1 MILCVESI
9 HFGMKKI
16 FTREFIIG
24 LSVIVAIAILIVG
37 IDYLKG
43 VNLFKPA
50 NFYYA
55 TYTDVAGLETAA
67 PVTLNGYKVG
77 QVREISYDYSNP
89 GHIKVLLA
97 LNKELHIPDDSR
109 ASIGSTLLSGAFI
122 NLELGSSRKMLEVG
136 SDIPT
141 SASPDLMSSLTN
153 DMMPKV
159 NAILPRIDTLLYNLN
174 LLVTDPALLAS
185 VRRLDGIT
193 ENLLLTSGSLN
204 NTMSRQVPSIL
215 NGAGGVI
222 QNIDTITA
230 NLTLLSSQLKALPIQ
245 STMNNVEQITEN
257 LSRFSRQLN
266 DPGSS
271 LGMLTSS
278 PELYN
283 RLNTVAADIDSLI
296 VDIKKNPKRYISIK
310 LL

>member
-1 MILCVESI
+1 
-9 HFGMKKI
+9 MKKI
-16 FTREFIIG
+16 FTREFVIG

-37 IDYLKG
+37 IDFLKG
-43 VNLFKPA
+43 INLFKPA

-77 QVREISYDYSNP
+77 QVREIKYDYSNP
-89 GHIKVLLA
+89 GHIRVLLA
-97 LNKELHIPDDSR
+97 LNKELRIPEDSKAR
-109 ASIGSTLLSGAFI
+109 IGSSFLSGAFI
-122 NLELGSSRKMLEVG
+122 TLELGKSREMLSVG
-136 SDIPT
+136 ADIPT
-141 SASPDLMSSLTN
+141 GASSDILATLT
-153 DMMPKV
+153 DEMMPKV
-159 NAILPRIDTLLYNLN
+159 NAILPRIDTLLCNLN
-174 LLVTDPALLAS
+174 LLVTDPALQAS

-193 ENLLLTSGSLN
+193 DNLLLTSGALN
-204 NTMSRQVPSIL
+204 RTMSHQVPSIL

-230 NLTLLSSQLKALPIQ
+230 NLTELSCQLKSLPIQ
-245 STMNNVEQITEN
+245 STMGNVEQITEN
-257 LSRFSRQLN
+257 LSQFSRQLN
-266 DPGSS
+266 DSKSS